1 MSVTS
6 LTVNQPALIAN
17 DAHGEPVVIPA
28 AELRFI
34 ARGHHD
40 TTPSQQEAMAA
51 FVLQE
56 IERGD

>member
-6 LTVNQPALIAN
+6 LTVNQPALIAS

-51 FVLQE
+51 YIINQLDE
-56 IERGD
+56 EL

>member
-1 MSVTS
+1 
-6 LTVNQPALIAN
+6 
-17 DAHGEPVVIPA
+17 VVIPA

-51 FVLQE
+51 YIINQLDE
-56 IERGD
+56 EL

>member
-1 MSVTS
+1 LST
-6 LTVNQPALIAN
+6 TPIIARQPALIAN

>member
-1 MSVTS
+1 LST
-6 LTVNQPALIAN
+6 TPIIAHQPALIAN

-51 FVLQE
+51 YIIKQLDE
-56 IERGD
+56 EL